1 MPLQPNVTV
10 YGSHTCPDTERA
22 LKFLDSK
29 GTAYEFKD
37 VDQSP
42 EYNDYIAGLNNGKRV
57 LPTIQINNVDYFNPS
72 EGGSGQSGR
81 SGDGEWLGEIGTR
94 AGRGR
99 RFGR

>member
-57 LPTIQINNVDYFNPS
+57 MPTIQINNVDYFNPS
-72 EGGSGQSGR
+72 ERDLSKAVDQATENG
-81 SGDGEWLGEIGTR
+81 
-94 AGRGR
+94 
-99 RFGR
+99 